1 MRPFVSYIWFS
12 CLLFICQPL
21 HSQQLLFENY
31 SSEQGL
37 SQLSCITIAQDSDGF
52 MWFGTQDG
60 LNRYDG
66 REFKVYSR
74 QTDAGKKLS
83 SNAIFALYFDTTHQ
97 SLWVGTA
104 RGLCIYNSQGD
115 SMAKFS
121 DFFPFAAD
129 LEKLPIKK
137 IVSFQKNEYWII
149 TYNKGL
155 YCLNTQSASLRSFF
169 AEEKIRSGITD
180 IILHKGK
187 IIVSLLYN
195 LYELRPAGP
204 SYQSLLLHD
213 DYKFPQIE
221 ALASYDNK
229 IWIGT
234 ISDGLYY
241 INDPVEKKQNI
252 VASDIVFGGIFCFG
266 IDNQNELWIGSR
278 GSGIYKYNATTNTV
292 TRATHNQFVPS
303 SPAANFVINLFKD
316 RQGIMWCGLSGGLAK
331 YDPLRY
337 QFGHVNGPTSL
348 NGSLMDKM
356 IYSMYTTRDGAQFV
370 GTQNRGMFEWKMATN
385 EFIHFP
391 GTAIVGKANNVI
403 YNITEDN
410 DDNLWAATCGGL
422 MQVERK
428 TKKVTYYPED
438 RLFFKLNKTY
448 ALIKLKKADSL
459 LVAADD
465 GLHFFSLRNRR
476 WVSFSHKPENT
487 ELVSGFAAFRGGRYF
502 YEDEDNTLWLCASGS
517 GLIRYRYL
525 KNELEPVKTVNEVSP
540 SVRHLLVDGQ
550 NFLLATDNGLVV
562 YDYKR
567 DKIVKQVETKANGIS
582 NVCYAVQKDDEGFY
596 WVSTNSGICK
606 INSQFQVVQKYNV
619 GNGLGFQEYNT
630 ACTVRDPDGTLYF
643 GGMGGITYFNS
654 SRLQQSGFSP
664 APLITAIIINNEP
677 GALQINP
684 AHTKELKL
692 SHTENFLTIRFAVTN
707 FSNEANNVFSYRLK
721 GLDDKWSAAT
731 TNNVASFTSLPPGN
745 YTFELR
751 SANSDGVWSDGV
763 KTIAVT
769 IYPPWW
775 QTWWFRVGVL
785 LLLVG
790 LIIYFVR
797 KRIGA
802 IRHEANLQQKI
813 AETEMMALRAQMN
826 PHFIFNSLNS
836 IREMILNNENK
847 EASHYLSKFAHLMRI
862 TLDQSSQSFV
872 SLRGT
877 LDYLHRYIE
886 MEQIR
891 NGHFTY
897 MIDVDETLDTNE
909 TVLPPML
916 IQPFIEN
923 AIWHGT
929 AGNHRN
935 ININI
940 EFKKQNNQLICIID
954 DNGIGIKQ
962 SIQNKNGDMNGHHSV
977 GIANIKNRIHLLNE
991 EYNLQSSVTI
1001 EDKSK
1006 VAGNDESG
1014 TLITLRLP
1022 LEIAEE

>member
-74 QTDAGKKLS
+74 QTDAGKKLP

-104 RGLCIYNSQGD
+104 RGLCIYNLQGD

-241 INDPVEKKQNI
+241 INDPVEKKENI

-582 NVCYAVQKDDEGFY
+582 NVC
-596 WVSTNSGICK
+596 
-606 INSQFQVVQKYNV
+606 
-619 GNGLGFQEYNT
+619 
-630 ACTVRDPDGTLYF
+630 
-643 GGMGGITYFNS
+643 
-654 SRLQQSGFSP
+654 
-664 APLITAIIINNEP
+664 
-677 GALQINP
+677 
-684 AHTKELKL
+684 
-692 SHTENFLTIRFAVTN
+692 
-707 FSNEANNVFSYRLK
+707 
-721 GLDDKWSAAT
+721 
-731 TNNVASFTSLPPGN
+731 
-745 YTFELR
+745 
-751 SANSDGVWSDGV
+751 
-763 KTIAVT
+763 
-769 IYPPWW
+769 
-775 QTWWFRVGVL
+775 
-785 LLLVG
+785 
-790 LIIYFVR
+790 
-797 KRIGA
+797 
-802 IRHEANLQQKI
+802 
-813 AETEMMALRAQMN
+813 
-826 PHFIFNSLNS
+826 
-836 IREMILNNENK
+836 
-847 EASHYLSKFAHLMRI
+847 
-862 TLDQSSQSFV
+862 
-872 SLRGT
+872 
-877 LDYLHRYIE
+877 
-886 MEQIR
+886 
-891 NGHFTY
+891 
-897 MIDVDETLDTNE
+897 
-909 TVLPPML
+909 
-916 IQPFIEN
+916 
-923 AIWHGT
+923 
-929 AGNHRN
+929 
-935 ININI
+935 
-940 EFKKQNNQLICIID
+940 
-954 DNGIGIKQ
+954 
-962 SIQNKNGDMNGHHSV
+962 
-977 GIANIKNRIHLLNE
+977 
-991 EYNLQSSVTI
+991 
-1001 EDKSK
+1001 
-1006 VAGNDESG
+1006 
-1014 TLITLRLP
+1014 
-1022 LEIAEE
+1022 